1 MMFTTLKSTSQ
12 GRADEIEDWELHCV
26 EAPMVR
32 ARKEI
37 ILHHIITKE
46 LVFVSLPLEAWG

>member
-1 MMFTTLKSTSQ
+1 MFTTLKSTSQ
-12 GRADEIEDWELHCV
+12 GRAEEIEDWELHCV

-32 ARKEI
+32 ARKEM